1 MYDKYLPKS
10 LEETEKR
17 KCEKEGHTI
26 FMGVYF
32 REYKERKIIFYF
44 VTMHIVSVGWWYDYW
59 KDTYPRKGYEFLQY
73 EIKTQLSTRNRSHI
87 AVVLVETENFLA
99 FKFPRKHPLLTF
111 FS

>member
-44 VTMHIVSVGWWYDYW
+44 VTMHIVSVGW
-59 KDTYPRKGYEFLQY
+59 
-73 EIKTQLSTRNRSHI
+73 
-87 AVVLVETENFLA
+87 
-99 FKFPRKHPLLTF
+99 
-111 FS
+111 